1 MTTMKQ
7 KAANKRNAQKSTGP
21 KTTQGLDSS
30 KMNALKHGLTADQIT
45 LPDELPA
52 DFEASHQAWVLALKP
67 ADELEEQLVERVA
80 ISSWRL
86 RRVYRIEVLLYER
99 KQDGME
105 IMMRDAGDDDTLEA
119 AFRRLVKSNTINTLS
134 RYEAG
139 IERSLYRALH
149 ELERVQA
156 RRMGQPVAT
165 PLAVDVTIVGGA
177 EPHATAGKEEI
188 RQDVSFDPYSA
199 IIIPAE

>member
-86 RRVYRIEVLLYER
+86 RRVYRI
-99 KQDGME
+99 
-105 IMMRDAGDDDTLEA
+105 
-119 AFRRLVKSNTINTLS
+119 
-134 RYEAG
+134 
-139 IERSLYRALH
+139 
-149 ELERVQA
+149 
-156 RRMGQPVAT
+156 
-165 PLAVDVTIVGGA
+165 GGA
-177 EPHATAGKEEI
+177 
-188 RQDVSFDPYSA
+188 SL
-199 IIIPAE
+199 